1 MHLLWCSIEIRLNPH
16 ERGAK
21 SEQKM
26 PKLHMT
32 DVVVSRRKFN
42 GTYYDEMTP
51 AFGLRVGKNRK
62 TWLSAAE
69 SGCARTSDNIRRRH
83 SPTRG
88 RKLASFLP
96 KSQRKRTES
105 PSMRRTISTKKL

>member
-1 MHLLWCSIEIRLNPH
+1 
-16 ERGAK
+16 
-21 SEQKM
+21 M

-32 DVVVSRRKFN
+32 DAVVARLKFN

-51 AFGLRVGKNRK
+51 AFGLRVAKKIGRHGS
-62 TWLSAAE
+62 LSAAE
-69 SGCARTSDNIRRRH
+69 SGCARPSDNIRRSH

-88 RKLASFLP
+88 RKLGSFLP

-105 PSMRRTISTKKL
+105 PSMPRTISTKKKSKKERNV